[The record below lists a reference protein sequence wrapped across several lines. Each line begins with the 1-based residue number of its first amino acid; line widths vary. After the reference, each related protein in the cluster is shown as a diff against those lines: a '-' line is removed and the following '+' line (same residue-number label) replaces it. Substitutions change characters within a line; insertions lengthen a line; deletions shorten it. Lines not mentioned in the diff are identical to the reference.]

1 MQSFHCLNV
10 NGPASFDFEYKDLA
24 CVWKILDFKDMFG
37 FHLIFSKDVRPHLIP
52 WAVGGR
58 K

>member
-10 NGPASFDFEYKDLA
+10 NGPASFDFEYKD
-24 CVWKILDFKDMFG
+24 CGKKLDFKEMFG
-37 FHLIFSKDVRPHLIP
+37 FHLIFSKDVRAHLIP
-52 WAVGGR
+52 WPVGGR